1 MPALVVNLMIA
12 PEEYQRMYA
21 GTVKSVSARSVDG
34 RRVQFPANILRPF
47 VTRDGIRGRF
57 MIRFTEDNRFESI
70 ERLG

>member
-1 MPALVVNLMIA
+1 MPALVVNLVIT

-21 GTVKSVSARSVDG
+21 GIAKHVSARSVDG

-57 MIRFTEDNRFESI
+57 VIRFSDDNRFEAI
-70 ERLG
+70 EKLA

>member
-1 MPALVVNLMIA
+1 MPALVVNLVIS

-21 GTVKSVSARSVDG
+21 GIAQNVSARSVDG

-57 MIRFTEDNRFESI
+57 MIRFSDDNRFEGI
-70 ERLG
+70 EKLP